1 MRIAIVEDD
10 KTAEQQLE
18 KCLKQYEAEYG
29 IRFSIVWYPNGFDFL
44 EGWHQDA
51 DIVFMDIDMP
61 GMNGMETA
69 HRMREADADVVLIFV
84 TNLAQYA
91 IEGYS
96 VDALDYVLKPVEYFA
111 LKLKI
116 KKALRMVET
125 CEEKVIPVA
134 QDGQMYYLKSS
145 EILYVEV
152 EKHDL
157 TFHTVQGTFVC
168 DGSLKSIEETLEG
181 ADFYRCNY
189 CYLVN
194 LRHVASVG
202 NTEVKVGGT
211 TLQISRNRRK
221 GFLEKLNDYYR
232 RGGRVQ

>member
-10 KTAEQQLE
+10 ETAKEQLA
-18 KCLKQYEAEYG
+18 KCLKQYEKEYAVS
-29 IRFSIVWYPNGFDFL
+29 FSITWYPNGFDFL

-69 HRMREADADVVLIFV
+69 HRMREADTNVVLIFV

-125 CEEKVIPVA
+125 CEEKVIPVQ

-157 TFHTVQGTFVC
+157 TFYTVHGAFVC
-168 DGSLKSIEETLEG
+168 DGSLKHIEETLEG

-194 LRHVASVG
+194 LRHVSSVG
-202 NTEVKVGGT
+202 NTEVKIGET
-211 TLQISRNRRK
+211 ALQISRNRRK

-232 RGGRVQ
+232 RGGKAQ